1 MDTLPLTAACPSC
14 GSEDITYTCEPNCC
28 FNHLCGKCYQ
38 AFELAS
44 NLVGEAA
51 APIAPTSS
59 ERDTLAPTVPCAR
72 CESLDVFEVKK
83 EDEMKMGFESETE
96 DAAPAAKRLICTE
109 CRALLELEYREV

>member
-1 MDTLPLTAACPSC
+1 MTLSPLTAACPRC
-14 GSEDITYTCEPNCC
+14 GAEDITYTCEPNCC
-28 FNHLCGKCYQ
+28 FNHLCGKCYK

-51 APIAPTSS
+51 APIAPPSS
-59 ERDTLAPTVPCAR
+59 ERDTLAPTVACAR

-83 EDEMKMGFESETE
+83 DKMGVDFNT
-96 DAAPAAKRLICTE
+96 APTAKRLVCAA